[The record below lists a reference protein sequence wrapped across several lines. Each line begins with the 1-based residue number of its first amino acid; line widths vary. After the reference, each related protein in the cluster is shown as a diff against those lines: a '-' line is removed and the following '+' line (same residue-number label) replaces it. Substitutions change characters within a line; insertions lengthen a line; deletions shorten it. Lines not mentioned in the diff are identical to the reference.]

1 MKPETVERIER
12 KGFLA
17 VAVAALLLFM
27 QRAVNAAANKLNL
40 TSQAESPGT
49 STSGFVFGA
58 LPTGV
63 LAFLGIG
70 TGLSISGNTL
80 NAAGISINFA
90 DFISV
95 TPSGSTITLANA
107 PSPASSLSVFK
118 NGQLLQPGSGNDYTA
133 TGAVITL
140 AVAPVA
146 ADNFQANYRF

>member
-1 MKPETVERIER
+1 MKTENIER
-12 KGFLA
+12 KGFV
-17 VAVAALLLFM
+17 VAAIAAALLFM
-27 QRAVNAAANKLNL
+27 ERVVKAASNKLNL
-40 TSQAESPGT
+40 TTQAESPGT
-49 STSGFVFGA
+49 STPGFVFGA

-70 TGLSISGNTL
+70 TGLSISGTTL
-80 NAAGISINFA
+80 NAAGTSLNFA

-107 PSPASSLSVFK
+107 PSPATSLSVFK
-118 NGQLLQPGSGNDYTA
+118 NGQLLQPGSGNDYTVA
-133 TGAVITL
+133 AAVITL